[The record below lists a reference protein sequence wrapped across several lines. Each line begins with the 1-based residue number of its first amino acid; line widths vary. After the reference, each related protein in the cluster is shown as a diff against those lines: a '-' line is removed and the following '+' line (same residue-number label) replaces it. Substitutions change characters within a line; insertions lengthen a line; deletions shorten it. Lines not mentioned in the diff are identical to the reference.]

1 MLFGIYYVMYNVK
14 QLINILYAHYESTI
28 ITASFHLCII
38 SHSLAHDCD
47 GSVASGYLDLG
58 HMIQHLQ
65 KGSGGTGAAVL
76 GPLGVLELGHS
87 NAVST
92 SCLQG

>member
-1 MLFGIYYVMYNVK
+1 MFDLLQVHYIFQKCVDYWTGFY
-14 QLINILYAHYESTI
+14 LYI
-28 ITASFHLCII
+28 V

-65 KGSGGTGAAVL
+65 KGSGGTGMAVL
-76 GPLGVLELGHS
+76 GPLSVLELGHS

-92 SCLQG
+92 FCLQG

>member
-1 MLFGIYYVMYNVK
+1 MFDLLHVHYIFQKCVDYWTG
-14 QLINILYAHYESTI
+14 LYLYTV
-28 ITASFHLCII
+28 

-92 SCLQG
+92 FCL

>member
-1 MLFGIYYVMYNVK
+1 MFDLLHV
-14 QLINILYAHYESTI
+14 HYI
-28 ITASFHLCII
+28 IQKCVDYWTGF

-92 SCLQG
+92 FCLQG